1 MVRLCVFTTYE
12 RLSSLQTSILP
23 TLSHQTWNDMI
34 SNVDDIS
41 DLIFHE
47 KQKAK
52 SAIWLLRSL
61 FIQNLGNLIDDEH
74 PETLRSR
81 NFVRGIIVR
90 KCNLIEGMNTVSLQM

>member
-1 MVRLCVFTTYE
+1 MVRLCVFTTTTTTTTE

-41 DLIFHE
+41 DLTFHE

-52 SAIWLLRSL
+52 SAIGLLRSL
-61 FIQNLGNLIDDEH
+61 FIQNLGSLIDDEH
-74 PETLRSR
+74 PETLRL
-81 NFVRGIIVR
+81 G
-90 KCNLIEGMNTVSLQM
+90 LDDG

>member
-23 TLSHQTWNDMI
+23 TLSHQTWNDTI

-41 DLIFHE
+41 DLTFHE

-52 SAIWLLRSL
+52 SAIVAKKPIYPKFRQ
-61 FIQNLGNLIDDEH
+61 FD
-74 PETLRSR
+74 
-81 NFVRGIIVR
+81 
-90 KCNLIEGMNTVSLQM
+90 